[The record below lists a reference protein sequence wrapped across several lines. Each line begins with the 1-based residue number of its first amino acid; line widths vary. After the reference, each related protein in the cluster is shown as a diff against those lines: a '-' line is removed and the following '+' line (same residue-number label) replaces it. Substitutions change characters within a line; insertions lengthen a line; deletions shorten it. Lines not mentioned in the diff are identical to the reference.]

1 MTFEKFARWCGQVNT
16 GLPITFL
23 LGFYV
28 SLVVK
33 RWWEQYCYLPWPDT
47 TAFLLRGLVTAG
59 EDQEQNKMIRRTVV
73 RYLLLSYVLCIRRLS
88 ASLRKRF
95 PNTQEIIRTG
105 LMRPDE
111 AARIG
116 DEASWD
122 IYESNWWL
130 PLKWSTELVCQ
141 AMTEGK
147 IKIPPGYNSLL
158 NSIAAFRSSLTQVTT
173 ITEHLTDPND
183 LFDFL
188 LSSRWRPMDTSLC
201 PWSTHRSGRNSRVP
215 LHSPYFPSGGHT
227 RCLLLLRCGSHWGTV
242 AHQEGKVRN
251 YDVDINHTIYKPFR
265 ELNVSSRFMI

>member
-173 ITEHLTDPND
+173 ITEQLAD
-183 LFDFL
+183 LADLSDFL
-188 LSSRWRPMDTSLC
+188 YSSRWRPMDTSLC
-201 PWSTHRSGRNSRVP
+201 P
-215 LHSPYFPSGGHT
+215 
-227 RCLLLLRCGSHWGTV
+227 
-242 AHQEGKVRN
+242 
-251 YDVDINHTIYKPFR
+251 
-265 ELNVSSRFMI
+265 

>member
-1 MTFEKFARWCGQVNT
+1 MTFEKFARWCGRIYT

-33 RWWEQYCYLPWPDT
+33 RWWEQYCYLPWPDSL
-47 TAFLLRGLVTAG
+47 AFLLRGLVTG
-59 EDQEQNKMIRRTVV
+59 GDDQEENKIIRRTVV

-88 ASLRKRF
+88 ASLRKKF
-95 PNTQEIIRTG
+95 PDTKEIIKTG

-116 DEASWD
+116 DEASWN

-130 PLKWSTELVCQ
+130 PLKWSTEIVCQ
-141 AMTEGK
+141 AMKEGK

-173 ITEHLTDPND
+173 ITKHLADLTD
-183 LFDFL
+183 FL
-188 LSSRWRPMDTSLC
+188 CSSRWRPMDTSLC
-201 PWSTHRSGRNSRVP
+201 PWSTLRSVITRRVP
-215 LHSPYFPSGGHT
+215 LHSPYFPTGGHN
-227 RCLLLLRCGSHWGTV
+227 RCILLLCCGSHWGTV

-251 YDVDINHTIYKPFR
+251 TNHKGT
-265 ELNVSSRFMI
+265 ELVSN